1 MDTNMQRESM
11 EYDVVIVGAGPAGL
25 ANAIKLKQ
33 LNPELNVCIVEKA
46 SEVGGH
52 ILSGNVFETKA
63 LDELLPDWKN
73 MDGCPIKTKVVKE
86 KFLFLL
92 SDKMSFSWPAWL
104 LPPVQHNKGNY
115 IISLANLCRWLGQ
128 TAENLGVE
136 IYPGFAASEVLFND
150 DNSVKGIA
158 TNDMGI
164 DINGEKKDTY
174 EPGIELH
181 AKVTVFAEGCRG
193 HLGKQLIKKYELDKE
208 SDPQQYG
215 IGLKEIWEVPDE
227 NHDEGL
233 VLHSAGW
240 PLDNNTYGGSF
251 VYHAANNQIYMGYV
265 VGLDYKNP
273 YLSPFEEFQR
283 FKTHPSIKKMIEGG
297 KRISYGARAL
307 IEGGV
312 QSLPKMFMPGALL
325 IGCNAGTLNMPKIK
339 GSHTA
344 MKSGIIG
351 AEAIHEYFRD
361 NLSSLDNFENKFT
374 NSWAYKELHAAR
386 NVKPFITKF
395 GLLIGTILTGI
406 DQILFRGKLP
416 FTLNHA
422 HADHETLMPANRC
435 KKIEYPKPDG
445 KITFDRASS
454 VFLTGTYHA
463 ENQPVHLVLEDKNLP
478 IEYTLE
484 KFDEPAQRYC
494 PAGVYEVHK
503 DDDGSNPKF
512 VINSQNCIHC
522 KTCDIKEP
530 SQNINWITPEGS
542 GGPKYS
548 NM

>member
-1 MDTNMQRESM
+1 MQRESM

-325 IGCNAGTLNMPKIK
+325 IGCDAGTLNMPKIK

-351 AEAIHEYFRD
+351 AEAIHEYLKD

-422 HADHETLMPANRC
+422 HADHETLMPANKC

>member
-1 MDTNMQRESM
+1 MQRESM

-150 DNSVKGIA
+150 DSSVKGIA

-351 AEAIHEYFRD
+351 AEAIDEYFRE

-374 NSWAYKELHAAR
+374 NSWAYKELYAAR

-422 HADHETLMPANRC
+422 HADHETLMPANKC